1 MAQQKKSKR
10 LWKIL
15 GLTLAGLLGSISLL
29 AGAIALKPQLAIGVI
44 QSAMYPNGKVINP
57 TEPLNPPSQRVKE
70 NGIYYRNDIQYGTT
84 YPNSFL
90 DISYPSED
98 TSVDRPTIIY
108 FHGGG
113 FFGGDK
119 AMGDPLAANDDSN
132 YLFDKLVQEG
142 YNLVNVNYV
151 LVPDYHFPDPIVQM
165 NEAVNYLV
173 DHQKELG
180 LNMNKVIFFGQSA
193 GAVMVGQ
200 YGAILSNPDYKALY
214 DLTQEPN
221 LKLSDIQAMVIDDA
235 PWNLPSDDIKLN
247 LLMANYLNDTLFFQ
261 KKDLIKQTNP
271 IPYLTADFPRSIM
284 LAGTA
289 DGFPEDMKAFSDK
302 LSQLGVENT
311 YFHTDEET
319 YGLTAH
325 GYLSNLKYDDTGAA
339 QAAYEMIL
347 DFISQP

>member
-1 MAQQKKSKR
+1 MTKKKHSKR
-10 LWKIL
+10 LWKIV
-15 GLTLAGLLGSISLL
+15 GITLASLIGLFSLL
-29 AGAIALKPQLAIGVI
+29 AGAIALKPQLAISVI
-44 QSAMYPNGKVINP
+44 QSALYPNGKAINP

-70 NGIYYRNDIQYGTT
+70 NGIYYRNDIKYGAT

-98 TSVDRPTIIY
+98 TNVDRPTIIY

-151 LVPDYHFPDPIVQM
+151 LVPDYHFPDPIIQM

-173 DHQKELG
+173 EHQKELG

-200 YGAILSNPDYKALY
+200 YGAILSNPDYKTLY
-214 DLTQEPN
+214 ELTQEP
-221 LKLSDIQAMVIDDA
+221 KLTRAQVQTMVIDDA
-235 PWNLPSDDIKLN
+235 PFQIPSGNLALD
-247 LLMANYLNDTLFFQ
+247 LMISNYLDDNFLWR
-261 KKDLIKQTNP
+261 KSDLLEQYNP
-271 IPYLTADFPRSIM
+271 IPYLSANYPPSIM

-289 DGFPEDMKAFSDK
+289 DGFPEDMRAFSDK

-325 GYLSNLKYDDTGAA
+325 GYLSNLKYDKTGAA

>member
-1 MAQQKKSKR
+1 MKK
-10 LWKIL
+10 LFKIL
-15 GLTLAGLLGSISLL
+15 GISLATLLVVSGLLL
-29 AGAIALKPQLAIGVI
+29 GAVALKPQLAVGVI
-44 QSAMYPNGKVINP
+44 QFFLYPNGQAINP
-57 TEPLNPPSQRVKE
+57 SLPLNPPSQQVKE

-98 TSVDRPTIIY
+98 TSIDRPTIIY

-119 AMGDPLAANDDSN
+119 VMGDPLAINNDSN
-132 YLFDKLVQEG
+132 YLFDRLVQEG

-151 LVPDYHFPDPIVQM
+151 LVPDYYFPDPIIQM

-173 DHQKELG
+173 DHQDELG
-180 LNMNKVIFFGQSA
+180 LRMDKVIFLGQSA
-193 GAVMVGQ
+193 GAVMVSQ

-214 DLTQEPN
+214 DLTQEP
-221 LKLSDIQAMVIDDA
+221 KLTISQIQAMVIDDA
-235 PWNLPSDDIKLN
+235 ALNLPSGNLKLD
-247 LLMANYLNDTLFFQ
+247 LLGANYLNDNLLWSQ
-261 KKDLIKQTNP
+261 KDLLEQFNP
-271 IPYLTADFPRSIM
+271 IPHLTVDYPRSIM

-325 GYLSNLKYDDTGAA
+325 GYLSNLKYDKTGAA

>member
-1 MAQQKKSKR
+1 MAQQKQSKR

-15 GLTLAGLLGSISLL
+15 GLILASLIGLFSLL
-29 AGAIALKPQLAIGVI
+29 AGAIALKPQLAISVI
-44 QSAMYPNGKVINP
+44 QSALYPKGNPINP
-57 TEPLNPPSQRVKE
+57 TEPLNPPSQHVKE
-70 NGIYYRNDIQYGTT
+70 NGIYYRNDIDYGST

-98 TSVDRPTIIY
+98 TNVDRPTIIY

-119 AMGDPLAANDDSN
+119 AMGDPLAVNNDSS
-132 YLFDKLVQEG
+132 YLFDRLVQEG
-142 YNLVNVNYV
+142 YNLVNINYV

-173 DHQKELG
+173 DHQTELG
-180 LNMNKVIFFGQSA
+180 LNMDRVIFFGQSA
-193 GAVMVGQ
+193 GAIMVGQ
-200 YGAILSNPDYKALY
+200 YGAILSNPDYRALY
-214 DLTQEPN
+214 PLTQDP
-221 LKLSDIQAMVIDDA
+221 KLTSSQVQATVIDDA
-235 PWNLPSDDIKLN
+235 PFQIPSGNLALDLMISNYLDDN
-247 LLMANYLNDTLFFQ
+247 LLWQQ
-261 KKDLIKQTNP
+261 KELLQSYNP
-271 IPYLTADFPRSIM
+271 IPYLTADYPPSIM

-289 DGFPEDMKAFSDK
+289 DGFPEDMRAFSDK
-302 LSQLGVENT
+302 LSQLDVTNT

-325 GYLSNLKYDDTGAA
+325 GYLSNLKYDKTGAA
-339 QAAYEMIL
+339 QAAYETIL